1 MRYHVNPPEV
11 RAQHSDDVGF
21 PPSGRLNDQEVT
33 TRTFRHDDHLE
44 HLALHR
50 AEARDAPHEERQR
63 VERVVQARWSGG
75 GDGDRD
81 RSDRSDR
88 SDGGSGGSGGD
99 SGPCDGDGG
108 AGGSGDGRCRVT
120 WRCGGQDARR
130 VHVGALLG
138 VALAKEVV
146 AEQHSD
152 TLLGVRLV
160 RSGVPVGERKV
171 IRAERVREDGP
182 GGEDD
187 TVRPHVVS
195 QGDRHVGSERRG
207 SGGDRGIRHGG
218 QKKEK

>member
-1 MRYHVNPPEV
+1 MTSATVIL
-11 RAQHSDDVGF
+11 S
-21 PPSGRLNDQEVT
+21 S
-33 TRTFRHDDHLE
+33 
-44 HLALHR
+44 
-50 AEARDAPHEERQR
+50 
-63 VERVVQARWSGG
+63 
-75 GDGDRD
+75 
-81 RSDRSDR
+81 
-88 SDGGSGGSGGD
+88 
-99 SGPCDGDGG
+99 
-108 AGGSGDGRCRVT
+108 
-120 WRCGGQDARR
+120 
-130 VHVGALLG
+130 GALLG

-171 IRAERVREDGP
+171 LRAEGVREDGP